1 MPSGKSKNGC
11 LCCNPA
17 KTARWLAKKAAREA
31 METEAM
37 EEAMEA
43 MDDATN
49 LWTMIKEEEASLDD
63 FDVEEPV
70 PEEAEDGQLDED
82 ARICSLKFSATT
94 DLA

>member
-11 LCCNPA
+11 LCCNPS

-31 METEAM
+31 MET
-37 EEAMEA
+37 EA